1 VSGPEDPRPGADWET
16 FRSARERF
24 FARVRPEA
32 MDDPPA
38 AVCPDALPE
47 EWPPPRPDAGSDPET
62 AGG

>member
-16 FRSARERF
+16 FRSARDRF

-38 AVCPDALPE
+38 SMCPGVVPDEWMLGSGHGAQVFDE
-47 EWPPPRPDAGSDPET
+47 E
-62 AGG
+62 